1 MAAARV
7 RMLTAAA
14 LRAMPLPSPGGDKE
28 QRGRVLIVGG
38 SMRVPGAALL
48 AGEAA
53 LRAGAGKLQIATA
66 AGIAPGMALAVPE
79 ALVLGLGQNAQG
91 EIVRGHRALDAAMAA
106 CDAAVIGPGML
117 STGTTA
123 ALVKRAIAQAVCTL
137 VLDAGAL
144 SPRLRA
150 PPGRPFV
157 LTPHAGE
164 MATLA
169 GDDKAA
175 VEAAPGKYA
184 VAFAKMMRSVVIVKG
199 ADSFIAGPDGAL
211 WMHRGGVPGLGTSGS
226 GDTLAGVIA
235 GFAARGCDALTAALW
250 GVFVHAA
257 AGKQLSKRI
266 GTVGFLAREIPAEVP
281 GILDRLA
288 GGSAALT

>member
-1 MAAARV
+1 MAAPRV
-7 RMLTAAA
+7 RMLTMAA
-14 LRAMPLPSPGGDKE
+14 LRAMPLPAPGGDKE

-38 SMRVPGAALL
+38 SMRVPGAVLL

-53 LRAGAGKLQIATA
+53 LRTGAGKLQIATA
-66 AGIAPGMALAVPE
+66 ASVAPGMALAVPE
-79 ALVLGLGQNAQG
+79 ALVLGLAQNGQG
-91 EIVRGHRALDAAMAA
+91 EIVRGHRALDGAMAA
-106 CDAAVIGPGML
+106 CDAAVIGPGMA
-117 STGTTA
+117 SSATTTA
-123 ALVKRAIAQAVCTL
+123 MVRRAAEQAVCTL

-144 SPRLRA
+144 SRGLRA
-150 PPGRPFV
+150 PIGRPFV

-175 VEAAPGKYA
+175 VEAAPGAYA
-184 VAFAKMMRSVVIVKG
+184 LKFAQKLRSVVIVKG
-199 ADSFIAGPDGAL
+199 ADSFIAGPDGVV
-211 WMHRGGVPGLGTSGS
+211 WMHRGGASGLGTSGS
-226 GDTLAGVIA
+226 GDVLAGLIA

-257 AGKQLSKRI
+257 AGRQLAKRI
-266 GTVGFLAREIPAEVP
+266 GPVGFLARELGLEVP

-288 GGSAALT
+288 RR

>member
-7 RMLTAAA
+7 RTLTAAA
-14 LRAMPLPSPGGDKE
+14 LRAMPLPLPGGDKE

-66 AGIAPGMALAVPE
+66 ESVAPGMALAVPE
-79 ALVLGLGQNAQG
+79 ALVLGLGQNSQG
-91 EIVRGHRALDAAMAA
+91 EIVRGHRTLDAAMAS
-106 CDAAVIGPGML
+106 CDAAVIGPGMA
-117 STGTTA
+117 STNTTA
-123 ALVKRAIAQAVCTL
+123 ALVKHAIAQAVCTL

-150 PPGRPFV
+150 PMGRPLV

-169 GDDKAA
+169 GDDKTA
-175 VEAAPGKYA
+175 VEAAPGDYA
-184 VAFAKMMRSVVIVKG
+184 LAFAKKTRSVVIVKG
-199 ADSFIAGPDGAL
+199 ADSVIAGPDGAL
-211 WMHRGGVPGLGTSGS
+211 WVHRGGVPGLGTSGS
-226 GDTLAGVIA
+226 GDTLAGLIA
-235 GFAARGCDALTAALW
+235 GFAARGSDALTAALW

-257 AGKQLSKRI
+257 AGKQLARRI
-266 GTVGFLAREIPAEVP
+266 GTVGFLARELGLEVP

-288 GGSAALT
+288 RTAR

>member
-1 MAAARV
+1 MATPRV

-14 LRAMPLPSPGGDKE
+14 LRAMPLPAPGGDKE

-38 SMRVPGAALL
+38 SMRVPGAVLL

-53 LRAGAGKLQIATA
+53 LRTGAGKLQIATA
-66 AGIAPGMALAVPE
+66 ASVAPGMALAVPE
-79 ALVLGLGQNAQG
+79 ALVLGLAQNGQG
-91 EIVRGHRALDAAMAA
+91 EIVRGHRTLDGAMAA
-106 CDAAVIGPGML
+106 CDAAVIGPGMA
-117 STGTTA
+117 SSATTTA
-123 ALVKRAIAQAVCTL
+123 MVRRAAEQAVCTL

-144 SPRLRA
+144 SRGLRA
-150 PPGRPFV
+150 PIGRPFV

-175 VEAAPGKYA
+175 VEAAPGAYA
-184 VAFAKMMRSVVIVKG
+184 LKFAQKLRSVVIVKG
-199 ADSFIAGPDGAL
+199 PDSFIAGPDGVV
-211 WMHRGGVPGLGTSGS
+211 WMHRGGASGLGTSGS
-226 GDTLAGVIA
+226 GDVLAGLIA

-257 AGKQLSKRI
+257 AGRQLARRI
-266 GTVGFLAREIPAEVP
+266 GPVGFLARELGLEVP

-288 GGSAALT
+288 RR

>member
-1 MAAARV
+1 MAAPRV

-14 LRAMPLPSPGGDKE
+14 LRAMPLPAPGGDKE

-38 SMRVPGAALL
+38 SMRVPGAVLL

-53 LRAGAGKLQIATA
+53 LRTGAGKLQIATA
-66 AGIAPGMALAVPE
+66 ASVAPGMALAVPE
-79 ALVLGLGQNAQG
+79 ALVLGLAQNGQG
-91 EIVRGHRALDAAMAA
+91 EIVRGHRALDGVMAA
-106 CDAAVIGPGML
+106 CDAAVIGPGMA
-117 STGTTA
+117 SSATTMAMVRRA
-123 ALVKRAIAQAVCTL
+123 AEQAVCTL

-144 SPRLRA
+144 SRGLRA
-150 PPGRPFV
+150 PIGRPFV

-169 GDDKAA
+169 GDDKAE
-175 VEAAPGKYA
+175 VEAAPSAYA
-184 VAFAKMMRSVVIVKG
+184 LKFAQKLRSVVIVKG
-199 ADSFIAGPDGAL
+199 VDSFIAGPDGVV
-211 WMHRGGVPGLGTSGS
+211 WMHRGGASGLGTSGS
-226 GDTLAGVIA
+226 GDVLAGLIA

-257 AGKQLSKRI
+257 AGRQLARRI
-266 GTVGFLAREIPAEVP
+266 GSVGFLARELGLEVP

-288 GGSAALT
+288 RR

>member
-1 MAAARV
+1 MAAPRV

-14 LRAMPLPSPGGDKE
+14 LRAMPLPAPGGDKE

-38 SMRVPGAALL
+38 SMRVPGAVLL

-53 LRAGAGKLQIATA
+53 LRTGAGKLQIATA
-66 AGIAPGMALAVPE
+66 ATVAPGMALAVPE
-79 ALVLGLGQNAQG
+79 ALVLGLAQNGQG
-91 EIVRGHRALDAAMAA
+91 EIVRGHRALDGAMAA
-106 CDAAVIGPGML
+106 CDAAVIGPGMA
-117 STGTTA
+117 SSATTTA
-123 ALVKRAIAQAVCTL
+123 MVRRAAEQAVCTL

-144 SPRLRA
+144 SRGLRA
-150 PPGRPFV
+150 PIGRPFV

-175 VEAAPGKYA
+175 VEAAPGAYA
-184 VAFAKMMRSVVIVKG
+184 LKFAQKLRSVVIVKG
-199 ADSFIAGPDGAL
+199 ADSFISGPDGVV
-211 WMHRGGVPGLGTSGS
+211 WMHRGGASGLGTSGS
-226 GDTLAGVIA
+226 GDVLAGLIA

-257 AGKQLSKRI
+257 AGRQLARRI
-266 GTVGFLAREIPAEVP
+266 GPVGFLARELGLEVP
-281 GILDRLA
+281 GILDRL
-288 GGSAALT
+288 SRR

>member
-1 MAAARV
+1 MATPRV

-14 LRAMPLPSPGGDKE
+14 LRSMPLPAPGGDKE

-38 SMRVPGAALL
+38 SMRVPGAVLL

-53 LRAGAGKLQIATA
+53 LRTGAGKLQIATA
-66 AGIAPGMALAVPE
+66 ASVAPGMALAVPE
-79 ALVLGLGQNAQG
+79 ALVLGLAQNGQG
-91 EIVRGHRALDAAMAA
+91 EIVRGHRALDGAMAA
-106 CDAAVIGPGML
+106 CDAAVIGPGMA
-117 STGTTA
+117 SSATTTA
-123 ALVKRAIAQAVCTL
+123 MVRRAAEQAVCTL

-144 SPRLRA
+144 SRGLRA
-150 PPGRPFV
+150 PIGRPFV

-175 VEAAPGKYA
+175 VEAAPGAYA
-184 VAFAKMMRSVVIVKG
+184 LKFAQKLRSVVIVKG
-199 ADSFIAGPDGAL
+199 ADSFIAGPDGVV
-211 WMHRGGVPGLGTSGS
+211 WMHRGGASGLGTSGS
-226 GDTLAGVIA
+226 GDVLAGLIA

-257 AGKQLSKRI
+257 AGRQLARRI
-266 GTVGFLAREIPAEVP
+266 GPVGFLARELGLEVP
-281 GILDRLA
+281 GILNRLA
-288 GGSAALT
+288 RR

>member
-1 MAAARV
+1 MAAPRM

-14 LRAMPLPSPGGDKE
+14 LRAMPLPAPGGDKE

-38 SMRVPGAALL
+38 SMRVPGAVLL

-53 LRAGAGKLQIATA
+53 LRTGAGKLQIATA
-66 AGIAPGMALAVPE
+66 ASVAPGMALAVPE
-79 ALVLGLGQNAQG
+79 ALVLGLAQNGQG
-91 EIVRGHRALDAAMAA
+91 EIVRGHRALDGAMAA
-106 CDAAVIGPGML
+106 CDAAVIGPGMA
-117 STGTTA
+117 SSATTTA
-123 ALVKRAIAQAVCTL
+123 MVRRAAEQAVCTL

-144 SPRLRA
+144 SRGLRA
-150 PPGRPFV
+150 PIGRPFV

-175 VEAAPGKYA
+175 VEAAPGAYA
-184 VAFAKMMRSVVIVKG
+184 LKFAQKLRSVVIVKG
-199 ADSFIAGPDGAL
+199 ADSFIAGPDGVV
-211 WMHRGGVPGLGTSGS
+211 WMHRGGASGLGTSGS
-226 GDTLAGVIA
+226 GDVLAGLIA

-257 AGKQLSKRI
+257 AGRQLAKRI
-266 GTVGFLAREIPAEVP
+266 GPVGFLARELGLEVP

-288 GGSAALT
+288 RR

>member
-1 MAAARV
+1 MATPRV

-14 LRAMPLPSPGGDKE
+14 LRAMPLPAPGGDKE

-38 SMRVPGAALL
+38 SMRVPGAVLL

-53 LRAGAGKLQIATA
+53 LRTGAGKLQIATA
-66 AGIAPGMALAVPE
+66 ASVAPGMALAVPE
-79 ALVLGLGQNAQG
+79 ALVLGLAQNGQG
-91 EIVRGHRALDAAMAA
+91 EIVRGHRALDGAMAA
-106 CDAAVIGPGML
+106 CDAAVIGPGMA
-117 STGTTA
+117 SSATTTA
-123 ALVKRAIAQAVCTL
+123 MVRRAAEQAVCTL

-144 SPRLRA
+144 SRGLRA
-150 PPGRPFV
+150 PIGRPFV

-169 GDDKAA
+169 GDDKAT
-175 VEAAPGKYA
+175 VEAAPDAYA
-184 VAFAKMMRSVVIVKG
+184 LKFAQKLRSVVIVKG
-199 ADSFIAGPDGAL
+199 ADSFIAGPDGVV
-211 WMHRGGVPGLGTSGS
+211 WMHRGGASGLGTSGS
-226 GDTLAGVIA
+226 GDVLAGLIA

-257 AGKQLSKRI
+257 AGRQLAKRI
-266 GTVGFLAREIPAEVP
+266 GPVGFLARELGLEVP

-288 GGSAALT
+288 RR

>member
-1 MAAARV
+1 MAAPRV
-7 RMLTAAA
+7 RLLTAAA
-14 LRAMPLPSPGGDKE
+14 LRAMPLPAPGGDKE

-38 SMRVPGAALL
+38 SMRVPGAVLL

-53 LRAGAGKLQIATA
+53 LRTGAGKLQIATA
-66 AGIAPGMALAVPE
+66 ASVAPGMALAVPE
-79 ALVLGLGQNAQG
+79 ALVLGLAQNRQG
-91 EIVRGHRALDAAMAA
+91 EIVRGHRALDGAMAA
-106 CDAAVIGPGML
+106 CDAAVIGPGMAS
-117 STGTTA
+117 STTTTA
-123 ALVKRAIAQAVCTL
+123 MVRRAAEQAVCTL

-144 SPRLRA
+144 SRGLRA
-150 PPGRPFV
+150 PIGRPFV

-175 VEAAPGKYA
+175 VEAAPGAYA
-184 VAFAKMMRSVVIVKG
+184 LKFAQKLRSVVIVKG
-199 ADSFIAGPDGAL
+199 ADSFIAGPDGVV
-211 WMHRGGVPGLGTSGS
+211 WMHRGGASGLGTSGS
-226 GDTLAGVIA
+226 GDVLAGLIA

-257 AGKQLSKRI
+257 AGRQLARRI
-266 GTVGFLAREIPAEVP
+266 GPVGFLARELGLEVP

-288 GGSAALT
+288 RR

>member
-1 MAAARV
+1 MAAPRV

-14 LRAMPLPSPGGDKE
+14 LRAMPLPAPGGDKE

-38 SMRVPGAALL
+38 SMRVPGAVLL

-53 LRAGAGKLQIATA
+53 LRTGAGKLQIATA
-66 AGIAPGMALAVPE
+66 ASVAPGMALAVPE
-79 ALVLGLGQNAQG
+79 ALVLGLAQNGQG
-91 EIVRGHRALDAAMAA
+91 EIVRGHRALDGAMAA
-106 CDAAVIGPGML
+106 CDAAVIGPGMA
-117 STGTTA
+117 SSATTTA
-123 ALVKRAIAQAVCTL
+123 MVRRAAEQAVCTL

-144 SPRLRA
+144 SRGLRA
-150 PPGRPFV
+150 PIGRPFV

-175 VEAAPGKYA
+175 VEAAPGAYA
-184 VAFAKMMRSVVIVKG
+184 LKFAQKLRSVVIVKG
-199 ADSFIAGPDGAL
+199 PDSFIAGPDGVV
-211 WMHRGGVPGLGTSGS
+211 WMHRGGASGLGTSGS
-226 GDTLAGVIA
+226 GDVLAGLIA

-257 AGKQLSKRI
+257 AGRQLARRI
-266 GTVGFLAREIPAEVP
+266 GPVGFLARELGLEVP
-281 GILDRLA
+281 GILDRFA
-288 GGSAALT
+288 RR

>member
-1 MAAARV
+1 MATPRV
-7 RMLTAAA
+7 RSLTAAA
-14 LRAMPLPSPGGDKE
+14 LRSMPLPAPGGDKE

-38 SMRVPGAALL
+38 SMRVPGAVLL

-53 LRAGAGKLQIATA
+53 LRTGAGKLQIATA
-66 AGIAPGMALAVPE
+66 ASVAPVMALAVPE
-79 ALVLGLGQNAQG
+79 ALVLGLAQNGQG
-91 EIVRGHRALDAAMAA
+91 EIVRGHRALDGAMAA
-106 CDAAVIGPGML
+106 CDAAVIGPGMA
-117 STGTTA
+117 SSATTTA
-123 ALVKRAIAQAVCTL
+123 MVRRAAEQAVCTL

-144 SPRLRA
+144 SRGLRA
-150 PPGRPFV
+150 PIGRPFV

-175 VEAAPGKYA
+175 VEAAPGAYA
-184 VAFAKMMRSVVIVKG
+184 LKFAQKLRSVVIVKG
-199 ADSFIAGPDGAL
+199 ADSFIAGPDGVV
-211 WMHRGGVPGLGTSGS
+211 WMHRGGASGLGTSGS
-226 GDTLAGVIA
+226 GDVLAGLIA

-257 AGKQLSKRI
+257 AGRQLARRI
-266 GTVGFLAREIPAEVP
+266 GPVGFLARELGLEVP

-288 GGSAALT
+288 RR

>member
-1 MAAARV
+1 MAAPRV

-14 LRAMPLPSPGGDKE
+14 LRSMPLPAPGGDKE

-38 SMRVPGAALL
+38 SMRVPGAVLL

-53 LRAGAGKLQIATA
+53 LRTGAGKLQIATA
-66 AGIAPGMALAVPE
+66 ASVAPGMALAVPE
-79 ALVLGLGQNAQG
+79 ALVLGLAQNGQG
-91 EIVRGHRALDAAMAA
+91 EIVRGHRALDGAMAA
-106 CDAAVIGPGML
+106 CDAAVIGPGMG
-117 STGTTA
+117 SSATTTA
-123 ALVKRAIAQAVCTL
+123 MVRRAAEQAVCTL

-144 SPRLRA
+144 SRGLRA
-150 PPGRPFV
+150 PIGRPFV

-175 VEAAPGKYA
+175 VEAAPGAYA
-184 VAFAKMMRSVVIVKG
+184 LKFAQKLRSVVIVKG

-211 WMHRGGVPGLGTSGS
+211 WMHRGGASGLGTSGS
-226 GDTLAGVIA
+226 GDVLAGLIA
-235 GFAARGCDALTAALW
+235 GFAARGCDALGAALW

-257 AGKQLSKRI
+257 AGRQLAKRI
-266 GTVGFLAREIPAEVP
+266 GPVGFLARELGLEVP

-288 GGSAALT
+288 RR

>member
-1 MAAARV
+1 MAAPRM

-14 LRAMPLPSPGGDKE
+14 LRAMPLPAPGGDKE

-38 SMRVPGAALL
+38 SMRVPGAVLL

-53 LRAGAGKLQIATA
+53 LRTGAGKLQIATA
-66 AGIAPGMALAVPE
+66 ASVAPGMALAVPE
-79 ALVLGLGQNAQG
+79 ALVLGLAQNRQG
-91 EIVRGHRALDAAMAA
+91 EIVRGHRALDGAMAA
-106 CDAAVIGPGML
+106 CDAAVIGPGMA
-117 STGTTA
+117 SSATTTA
-123 ALVKRAIAQAVCTL
+123 MVRRAAEQAVCTL

-144 SPRLRA
+144 SRGLRA
-150 PPGRPFV
+150 PIGRPFV

-175 VEAAPGKYA
+175 VEAAPGAYA
-184 VAFAKMMRSVVIVKG
+184 LKFAQKLRSVVIVKG
-199 ADSFIAGPDGAL
+199 ADSFIAGPDGVV
-211 WMHRGGVPGLGTSGS
+211 WMHRGGASGLGTSGS
-226 GDTLAGVIA
+226 GDVLAGLIA

-257 AGKQLSKRI
+257 AGRQLAKRI
-266 GTVGFLAREIPAEVP
+266 GPVGFLARELGLEVP

-288 GGSAALT
+288 RR

>member
-1 MAAARV
+1 MAAPRV

-14 LRAMPLPSPGGDKE
+14 LRSMPLPAPGGDKE

-38 SMRVPGAALL
+38 SMRVPGAVLL

-53 LRAGAGKLQIATA
+53 LRTGAGKLQIATA
-66 AGIAPGMALAVPE
+66 ASVAPGTALAVPE
-79 ALVLGLGQNAQG
+79 ALVLGLAQNGQG
-91 EIVRGHRALDAAMAA
+91 EIVRGHRALDGAMAA
-106 CDAAVIGPGML
+106 CDAAVIGPGMA
-117 STGTTA
+117 SSATTTA
-123 ALVKRAIAQAVCTL
+123 MVRRAAEQAVCTL

-144 SPRLRA
+144 SRGLRA
-150 PPGRPFV
+150 PIGRPFV

-175 VEAAPGKYA
+175 VEAAPGAYA
-184 VAFAKMMRSVVIVKG
+184 LKFAQKLRSVVIVKG
-199 ADSFIAGPDGAL
+199 ADSFIAGPDGVV
-211 WMHRGGVPGLGTSGS
+211 WMHRGGASGLGTSGS
-226 GDTLAGVIA
+226 GDVLAGLIA

-257 AGKQLSKRI
+257 AGRQLARRI
-266 GTVGFLAREIPAEVP
+266 GPVGFLARELGLEVP

-288 GGSAALT
+288 RR

>member
-1 MAAARV
+1 MAAPRV

-14 LRAMPLPSPGGDKE
+14 LRAMPLPAPGGDKE

-38 SMRVPGAALL
+38 SMRVPGAVLL

-53 LRAGAGKLQIATA
+53 LRTGAGKLQIATA
-66 AGIAPGMALAVPE
+66 ASVAPGMALAVPE
-79 ALVLGLGQNAQG
+79 ALVLGLAQNGQG
-91 EIVRGHRALDAAMAA
+91 EIARGHRALDGAMAA
-106 CDAAVIGPGML
+106 CDAAVIGPGMA
-117 STGTTA
+117 SSATTTA
-123 ALVKRAIAQAVCTL
+123 MVRRAAEQAVCTL

-144 SPRLRA
+144 SRGLRA
-150 PPGRPFV
+150 PIGRPFV

-175 VEAAPGKYA
+175 VEAAPGAYA
-184 VAFAKMMRSVVIVKG
+184 YALKFAQKLRSVVIVKG
-199 ADSFIAGPDGAL
+199 ADSFIAGPDGVV
-211 WMHRGGVPGLGTSGS
+211 WMHRGGASGLGTSGS
-226 GDTLAGVIA
+226 GDVLAGLIA

-257 AGKQLSKRI
+257 AGRQLARRI
-266 GTVGFLAREIPAEVP
+266 GPVGFLARELGLEVP

-288 GGSAALT
+288 RR

>member
-1 MAAARV
+1 MAAPRV
-7 RMLTAAA
+7 RMLTMAA
-14 LRAMPLPSPGGDKE
+14 LRAMPLPAPGGDKE

-38 SMRVPGAALL
+38 SMRVPGAVLL

-53 LRAGAGKLQIATA
+53 LRTGAGKLQIATA
-66 AGIAPGMALAVPE
+66 ASVAPGMALAVPE
-79 ALVLGLGQNAQG
+79 ALVLGLAQNGQG
-91 EIVRGHRALDAAMAA
+91 EIVRGHRALDGAMAA
-106 CDAAVIGPGML
+106 CDAAVIGPGMA
-117 STGTTA
+117 SSATTTA
-123 ALVKRAIAQAVCTL
+123 MVRRAAEQAVCTL

-144 SPRLRA
+144 SRGLRA
-150 PPGRPFV
+150 PIGRPFV

-175 VEAAPGKYA
+175 VEAAPGAYA
-184 VAFAKMMRSVVIVKG
+184 LKFAQKLRSVVIVKG
-199 ADSFIAGPDGAL
+199 ADSFIAGPDGVV
-211 WMHRGGVPGLGTSGS
+211 WMHRGGASGLGTSGS
-226 GDTLAGVIA
+226 GDVLAGLIA

-257 AGKQLSKRI
+257 AGRQLARRI
-266 GTVGFLAREIPAEVP
+266 GPVGFLARELGLEVP

-288 GGSAALT
+288 RR

>member
-1 MAAARV
+1 MAAPRV

-14 LRAMPLPSPGGDKE
+14 LRAMPLPAPGGDKE

-38 SMRVPGAALL
+38 SMRVPGAVLL

-53 LRAGAGKLQIATA
+53 LRTGAGKLQIATA
-66 AGIAPGMALAVPE
+66 ASVAPGMALAVPE
-79 ALVLGLGQNAQG
+79 ALVLGLAQNGQG
-91 EIVRGHRALDAAMAA
+91 EIARGHRALDGAMAA
-106 CDAAVIGPGML
+106 CDAAVIGPGMA
-117 STGTTA
+117 SSATTTA
-123 ALVKRAIAQAVCTL
+123 MVRRAAEQAVCTL

-144 SPRLRA
+144 SRGLRA
-150 PPGRPFV
+150 AIGRPFV

-175 VEAAPGKYA
+175 VEAAPGAYA
-184 VAFAKMMRSVVIVKG
+184 LKFAQKLRSVVIVKG
-199 ADSFIAGPDGAL
+199 PDSFIAGPDGVV
-211 WMHRGGVPGLGTSGS
+211 WMHRGGASGLGTSGS
-226 GDTLAGVIA
+226 GDVLAGLIA

-257 AGKQLSKRI
+257 AGRQLARRI
-266 GTVGFLAREIPAEVP
+266 GPVGFLARELGLEVP
-281 GILDRLA
+281 GILDRL
-288 GGSAALT
+288 SRR

>member
-1 MAAARV
+1 MATSRV

-14 LRAMPLPSPGGDKE
+14 LRAMPLPAPGGDKE

-38 SMRVPGAALL
+38 SMRVPGAVLL

-53 LRAGAGKLQIATA
+53 LRTGAGKLQIATA
-66 AGIAPGMALAVPE
+66 ASVAPGMALAVPE
-79 ALVLGLGQNAQG
+79 ALVLGLAQNRQG
-91 EIVRGHRALDAAMAA
+91 EIVRGHRALDGAMAA
-106 CDAAVIGPGML
+106 CDAAVIGPGMA
-117 STGTTA
+117 SSATTTA
-123 ALVKRAIAQAVCTL
+123 MVRRAAEQVVCTL

-144 SPRLRA
+144 SRGLRA
-150 PPGRPFV
+150 PIGRPFV

-175 VEAAPGKYA
+175 VEAAPGAYA
-184 VAFAKMMRSVVIVKG
+184 LKFAQKLRSVVIVKG
-199 ADSFIAGPDGAL
+199 ADSFIAGPDGVV
-211 WMHRGGVPGLGTSGS
+211 WMHRGGASGLGTSGS
-226 GDTLAGVIA
+226 GDVLAGLIA

-257 AGKQLSKRI
+257 AGRQLARRI
-266 GTVGFLAREIPAEVP
+266 GPVGFLARELGLEVP

-288 GGSAALT
+288 RG

>member
-1 MAAARV
+1 MAASRV

-14 LRAMPLPSPGGDKE
+14 LRAMPLPAPGGDKE

-38 SMRVPGAALL
+38 SMRVPGAVLL

-53 LRAGAGKLQIATA
+53 LRTGAGKLQIATA
-66 AGIAPGMALAVPE
+66 ASVAPGMALAVPE
-79 ALVLGLGQNAQG
+79 ALVLGLAQNGQG
-91 EIVRGHRALDAAMAA
+91 EIVRGHRALDGAMAA
-106 CDAAVIGPGML
+106 CDAAVIGPGMA
-117 STGTTA
+117 SSATTTA
-123 ALVKRAIAQAVCTL
+123 MVRRAAEQAVCTL

-144 SPRLRA
+144 SRGLRA
-150 PPGRPFV
+150 PIGRPFV

-175 VEAAPGKYA
+175 VEAAPGAYA
-184 VAFAKMMRSVVIVKG
+184 LKFAQKLRSVVIVKG
-199 ADSFIAGPDGAL
+199 ADSFIAGPDGVV
-211 WMHRGGVPGLGTSGS
+211 WMHRGGASGLGTSGS
-226 GDTLAGVIA
+226 GDVLAGLIA

-257 AGKQLSKRI
+257 AGRQLARRI
-266 GTVGFLAREIPAEVP
+266 GPVGFLARELGLEVP
-281 GILDRLA
+281 GILHRLA
-288 GGSAALT
+288 RR

>member
-1 MAAARV
+1 MAAPRV

-14 LRAMPLPSPGGDKE
+14 LRSMPLPAPGGDKE

-38 SMRVPGAALL
+38 SMRVPGAVLL

-53 LRAGAGKLQIATA
+53 LRTGAGKLQIATA
-66 AGIAPGMALAVPE
+66 ASVAPGMALAVPE
-79 ALVLGLGQNAQG
+79 ALVLGLAQNRQG
-91 EIVRGHRALDAAMAA
+91 EIVRGHRALDGAMAA
-106 CDAAVIGPGML
+106 CDAAVIGPGMA
-117 STGTTA
+117 SSATTTA
-123 ALVKRAIAQAVCTL
+123 MVKRASEQAVCTL

-144 SPRLRA
+144 SRGLRA
-150 PPGRPFV
+150 PIGRPFV

-175 VEAAPGKYA
+175 VEAAPGAYA
-184 VAFAKMMRSVVIVKG
+184 LKFAQKLRSVVIVKG
-199 ADSFIAGPDGAL
+199 ADSFIAGPDGVV
-211 WMHRGGVPGLGTSGS
+211 WMHRGGASGLGTSGS
-226 GDTLAGVIA
+226 GDVLAGLIA

-257 AGKQLSKRI
+257 AGRQLARRI
-266 GTVGFLAREIPAEVP
+266 GPVGFLARELGLEVP

-288 GGSAALT
+288 RR

>member
-1 MAAARV
+1 MATPRV
-7 RMLTAAA
+7 RMLTAPA
-14 LRAMPLPSPGGDKE
+14 LRSMPLPAPGGDKE

-38 SMRVPGAALL
+38 SMRVPGAVLL

-66 AGIAPGMALAVPE
+66 ASVAPGMALAVPE
-79 ALVLGLGQNAQG
+79 ALVLGLAQNGQG
-91 EIVRGHRALDAAMAA
+91 EITRGHRALDAALEA
-106 CDAAVIGPGML
+106 CDAAVIGPGMA
-117 STGTTA
+117 SSATTA
-123 ALVKRAIAQAVCTL
+123 ALVKRAAEKAVCTL

-144 SPRLRA
+144 SRGLRA
-150 PPGRPFV
+150 PVGRPFV

-164 MATLA
+164 MAALA

-175 VEAAPGKYA
+175 IEAAPGAYA
-184 VAFAKMMRSVVIVKG
+184 LTYAKKLRSVVIVKG
-199 ADSFIAGPDGAL
+199 ADSFIAGPEGAL
-211 WMHRGGVPGLGTSGS
+211 WMHRGGASGLGTSGS
-226 GDTLAGVIA
+226 GDVLAGLIA

-266 GTVGFLAREIPAEVP
+266 GTVGFLARELGVEVP

-288 GGSAALT
+288 RAAR

>member
-1 MAAARV
+1 MAAPRV
-7 RMLTAAA
+7 RMLTMAA
-14 LRAMPLPSPGGDKE
+14 LRAMPLPAPGGDKE

-38 SMRVPGAALL
+38 SMRVPGAVLL

-53 LRAGAGKLQIATA
+53 LRTGAGKLQIATA
-66 AGIAPGMALAVPE
+66 ASVAPCMALAVPE
-79 ALVLGLGQNAQG
+79 ALVLGLAQNGQG
-91 EIVRGHRALDAAMAA
+91 EIVRGHRALDEAMAA
-106 CDAAVIGPGML
+106 CDAAVIGPGMA
-117 STGTTA
+117 SSATTTA
-123 ALVKRAIAQAVCTL
+123 MVRRAAEQAVCTL

-144 SPRLRA
+144 SRGLRA
-150 PPGRPFV
+150 PIGRPFV

-175 VEAAPGKYA
+175 VEAAPGAYA
-184 VAFAKMMRSVVIVKG
+184 LKFAQKLRSVVIVKG
-199 ADSFIAGPDGAL
+199 ADSFIAGPDGVV
-211 WMHRGGVPGLGTSGS
+211 WMHRGGASGLGTSGS
-226 GDTLAGVIA
+226 GDVLAGLIA

-257 AGKQLSKRI
+257 AGRQLARRI
-266 GTVGFLAREIPAEVP
+266 GPVGFLARELGLEVP

-288 GGSAALT
+288 RG

>member
-1 MAAARV
+1 MAAPRM

-14 LRAMPLPSPGGDKE
+14 LRAMPLPAPGGDKE

-38 SMRVPGAALL
+38 SMRVPGAVLL

-53 LRAGAGKLQIATA
+53 LRTGAGKLQIATA
-66 AGIAPGMALAVPE
+66 ASVAPGMALAVPE
-79 ALVLGLGQNAQG
+79 ALVLGLAQNRQG
-91 EIVRGHRALDAAMAA
+91 EIVRGHRTLDGAMAA
-106 CDAAVIGPGML
+106 CDAAVIGPGMA
-117 STGTTA
+117 SSATTTA
-123 ALVKRAIAQAVCTL
+123 MVRRAAEQAVCTL

-144 SPRLRA
+144 SRGLRA
-150 PPGRPFV
+150 PIGRPFV

-175 VEAAPGKYA
+175 VEAAPGAYA
-184 VAFAKMMRSVVIVKG
+184 LKFAQKLRSVVIVKG
-199 ADSFIAGPDGAL
+199 ADSFIAGPDGVV
-211 WMHRGGVPGLGTSGS
+211 WMHRGGASGLGTSGS
-226 GDTLAGVIA
+226 GDVLAGLIA

-257 AGKQLSKRI
+257 AGRQLAKRI
-266 GTVGFLAREIPAEVP
+266 GPVGFLARELGLEVP
-281 GILDRLA
+281 GILNRLA
-288 GGSAALT
+288 RR

>member
-1 MAAARV
+1 MAAPRV

-14 LRAMPLPSPGGDKE
+14 LRAMPLPAPGGDKE

-38 SMRVPGAALL
+38 SMRVPGAVLL

-53 LRAGAGKLQIATA
+53 LRTGAGKLQIATA
-66 AGIAPGMALAVPE
+66 ASVAPGMALAVPE
-79 ALVLGLGQNAQG
+79 ALVLGLAQNGQG
-91 EIVRGHRALDAAMAA
+91 EIVRGHRALDGAMAA
-106 CDAAVIGPGML
+106 CDAAVIGPGMA
-117 STGTTA
+117 SSATTTA
-123 ALVKRAIAQAVCTL
+123 MVRRAAEQAVCTL

-144 SPRLRA
+144 SRGLRA
-150 PPGRPFV
+150 PIGRPFV

-175 VEAAPGKYA
+175 VEAAPGAYA
-184 VAFAKMMRSVVIVKG
+184 LKFAQKLRSVVIVKG
-199 ADSFIAGPDGAL
+199 ADSFIAGPDGVV
-211 WMHRGGVPGLGTSGS
+211 WMHRGGASGLGTSGS
-226 GDTLAGVIA
+226 GDVLAGLIA

-257 AGKQLSKRI
+257 AGRQLARRI
-266 GTVGFLAREIPAEVP
+266 GPVGFLARELGLEVP
-281 GILDRLA
+281 GILDRFA
-288 GGSAALT
+288 RR

>member
-1 MAAARV
+1 MAAP

-14 LRAMPLPSPGGDKE
+14 LRAMPLPAPGGDKE

-38 SMRVPGAALL
+38 SMRVPGAVLL

-53 LRAGAGKLQIATA
+53 LRTGAGKLQIATA
-66 AGIAPGMALAVPE
+66 ASVAPGMALAVPE
-79 ALVLGLGQNAQG
+79 ALVLGLAQNGQG
-91 EIVRGHRALDAAMAA
+91 EIVRGHRALDGAMAA
-106 CDAAVIGPGML
+106 CDAAVIGPGMA
-117 STGTTA
+117 SSATTTA
-123 ALVKRAIAQAVCTL
+123 MVRRAAEQAVCTL

-144 SPRLRA
+144 SRGLRA
-150 PPGRPFV
+150 PIGRPFV

-175 VEAAPGKYA
+175 VEAAPGAYA
-184 VAFAKMMRSVVIVKG
+184 LKFAQKLRSVVIVKG
-199 ADSFIAGPDGAL
+199 ADSFIAGPDGVM
-211 WMHRGGVPGLGTSGS
+211 WMHRGGASGLGTSGS
-226 GDTLAGVIA
+226 GDVLAGLIA

-257 AGKQLSKRI
+257 AGRQLARRI
-266 GTVGFLAREIPAEVP
+266 GPVGFLARELGLEVP

-288 GGSAALT
+288 RR

>member
-1 MAAARV
+1 MATPRV

-14 LRAMPLPSPGGDKE
+14 LRSMPLPAPGGDKE

-38 SMRVPGAALL
+38 SMRVPGAVLL

-53 LRAGAGKLQIATA
+53 LRTGAGKLQIATA
-66 AGIAPGMALAVPE
+66 ASVAPGMALAVPE
-79 ALVLGLGQNAQG
+79 ALVLGLAQNGQG
-91 EIVRGHRALDAAMAA
+91 EIVRGHRALDGAMAA
-106 CDAAVIGPGML
+106 CDAAVIGPGMA
-117 STGTTA
+117 SSATTTA
-123 ALVKRAIAQAVCTL
+123 MVRRAAEQAVCTL

-144 SPRLRA
+144 SRGLRA
-150 PPGRPFV
+150 PIGRPFV

-175 VEAAPGKYA
+175 VEAAPGAYA
-184 VAFAKMMRSVVIVKG
+184 LKFAQKLRSVVIVKG
-199 ADSFIAGPDGAL
+199 ADSFIAGPDGVV
-211 WMHRGGVPGLGTSGS
+211 WMHRGGASGLGTSGS
-226 GDTLAGVIA
+226 GDVLAGLIA

-257 AGKQLSKRI
+257 AGRQLAKRI
-266 GTVGFLAREIPAEVP
+266 GPVGFLARELGLEVP

-288 GGSAALT
+288 RR